1 MKLRFDKINYF
12 DIGMAYISMVVFYM
26 LCFLVFDLETVK
38 LYFLGFYNLIIN
50 WAYYTGLGTTV
61 FEISN
66 YFKKTKFHANAKN
79 QELFFYSILIY
90 LYTLLTVLFFDLGIT
105 YLSTGSSELFWKSI
119 YLRTISSS
127 LISVIYI
134 IRNYKQVIQENA
146 ELNVSLKADLQ
157 KESEKATRAQLNML
171 KIQLDPHFMF
181 NSLNALVGLIDENPK
196 KAEHFTLELSR
207 VYKYIVA
214 NIDADFISLK
224 EGIDFICNYCRL
236 IEIRYPQQFKIQIAE
251 DLVKS
256 SEESILPL
264 SLQLLVENA
273 IKHNQHSTESP
284 LMIHIMREDNY
295 ICVSNTL
302 HPYPENEQQNFVDS
316 TGIGMKNLYERYK
329 LLTDRIPV
337 VLKTKSEYIVK
348 VPII

>member
-1 MKLRFDKINYF
+1 
-12 DIGMAYISMVVFYM
+12 MAYISMIVFYM

-50 WAYYTGLGTTV
+50 WAYYTGLGKTV

-181 NSLNALVGLIDENPK
+181 NSLNALVG
-196 KAEHFTLELSR
+196 
-207 VYKYIVA
+207 
-214 NIDADFISLK
+214 
-224 EGIDFICNYCRL
+224 
-236 IEIRYPQQFKIQIAE
+236 
-251 DLVKS
+251 
-256 SEESILPL
+256 
-264 SLQLLVENA
+264 
-273 IKHNQHSTESP
+273 
-284 LMIHIMREDNY
+284 
-295 ICVSNTL
+295 
-302 HPYPENEQQNFVDS
+302 
-316 TGIGMKNLYERYK
+316 
-329 LLTDRIPV
+329 
-337 VLKTKSEYIVK
+337 
-348 VPII
+348 